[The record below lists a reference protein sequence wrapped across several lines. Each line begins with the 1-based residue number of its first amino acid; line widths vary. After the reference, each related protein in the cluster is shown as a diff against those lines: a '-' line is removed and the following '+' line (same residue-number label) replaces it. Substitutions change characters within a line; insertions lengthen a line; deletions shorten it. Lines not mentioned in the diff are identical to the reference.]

1 MSKVVRFRR
10 GTPRRVRIVAE
21 KLTYYRYTVLPD
33 EDLPFVALQTFCL
46 DDAKATAADFSD
58 TTLEIGPSEA
68 FNQRLRS

>member
-21 KLTYYRYTVLPD
+21 QLTYYRYTVFPD
-33 EDLPFVALQTFCL
+33 EDLPFVATQTFCL
-46 DDAKATAADFSD
+46 DDAQSVAADFSD